1 MTAGPP
7 RPARRLSTWA
17 ATALVVSQVVGVG
30 IFLTPATM
38 MRTVGST
45 QTALLIWLVMGVL
58 SIAGALCY
66 AELTTR
72 FPTAGG
78 GYVFLREGFGARCA
92 FVFGWMALLVMDP
105 GITAALAIGLA
116 QYLLAAVEGP
126 AAVVPAVAVGA
137 AVAFGA
143 LTLSGL
149 QASAAVLRWT
159 AAAKLAI
166 VGILLAAAAL
176 RAGEPLAGGAGPAP
190 AGVPGL
196 EALAASV
203 IAAFFAFG
211 GWWELGRM
219 SGEVESPRRT
229 MPRALVG
236 GLALVTVIYAAVSVA
251 YVLGTSGAVEGT
263 DEAFVAAVGAALF
276 GSAAGRLLAVMVV
289 VAVSGSLAATLLSSP
304 RMYLAMA
311 RDGLFPA
318 RFARFDEQRGTSA
331 TLTAI
336 QVGLACVL
344 ILLGTFEQILGY
356 FVPVTIFFLGLS
368 AAAILVLP
376 RPGGDAAVFRAPLH
390 PLPIALFLLLI
401 GSVLVLFIAGQPL
414 QTLMGASVAVL
425 GVPIS
430 LLVIR
435 RNPAA

>member
-1 MTAGPP
+1 M
-7 RPARRLSTWA
+7 
-17 ATALVVSQVVGVG
+17 VVSQVVGVG

-45 QTALLIWLVMGVL
+45 GAALTIWIVMGVL

-78 GYVFLREGFGARCA
+78 GYVFLREGFGARSA

-116 QYLLAAVEGP
+116 QYLLAALQAP
-126 AAVVPAVAVGA
+126 NALVPAVAIA
-137 AVAFGA
+137 ATIAFGL
-143 LTLSGL
+143 LTLSGM
-149 QASAAVLRWT
+149 QASTVVLRWT
-159 AAAKLAI
+159 AVAKLVI
-166 VGILLAAAAL
+166 VGILLIAAAA
-176 RAGEPLAGGAGPAP
+176 RAGDPMTEDVGEPRAMP
-190 AGVPGL
+190 PGM

-219 SGEVESPRRT
+219 SGDVESPRRT

-236 GLALVTVIYAAVSVA
+236 GLILVTAIYAAVSIA
-251 YVLGTSGAVEGT
+251 YVLGTSGTIAGS

-276 GSAAGRLLAVMVV
+276 GSTAGRLLAVMVV
-289 VAVSGSLAATLLSSP
+289 VAVSGSLAATLLASP

-318 RFARFDEQRGTSA
+318 RLARFDERRGTA
-331 TLTAI
+331 PMLTII
-336 QVGLACVL
+336 QMALACVL
-344 ILLGTFEQILGY
+344 IVLGTFEQILGY
-356 FVPVTIFFLGLS
+356 FVPVTVFFLGLS
-368 AAAILVLP
+368 AAAIVVLP
-376 RPGGDAAVFRAPLH
+376 RPDDDVHVFRAPLH
-390 PLPIALFLLLI
+390 PLPILLFLLLV
-401 GSVLVLFIAGQPL
+401 GSVLVLFIVGQPL
-414 QTLMGASVAVL
+414 QTLLGASVAVL
-425 GVPIS
+425 GLPLS
-430 LLVIR
+430 FLVVK
-435 RNPAA
+435 RNSQA